1 MVSRAN
7 VCFHKNQLSLRGF
20 ELFAACTSDNV
31 NEQRVA
37 AVQPTENKRTRKV
50 SRGFRRQAMADRTN
64 SSDLEIY

>member
-1 MVSRAN
+1 MSAFTKINFRCVVSN
-7 VCFHKNQLSLRGF
+7 FLQPVHLI
-20 ELFAACTSDNV
+20 TDNV

-37 AVQPTENKRTRKV
+37 AVQSTEKKRTRKV